1 MVIADLFNQNGLFDN
16 RYQLVKRLSDEGATA
31 DVWLAIDTLTLDKK
45 LNDEDN
51 GESVTIEDSGTRVA
65 IKIYRPKNALDV
77 EGESLFVKEFKTAYN
92 CQHENLL
99 APTGYGITN
108 DIPYLV
114 MPYCGKGSAEN
125 LVGKMTEEK
134 EIWKFLRQ
142 TASGLAY
149 LHTCKPPI
157 IHQDIKP
164 GNILIDDNGNYR
176 ITDFG
181 ISAKRDYNAES
192 YLDNKN
198 SGTTDYM
205 PSERFQDGSNT
216 LPIPESDIWSLGATA
231 FELITGRSPFGD
243 NGGKA
248 QQRNAPIPRIDVD
261 ISKEL
266 KQIIYSCLD
275 ANVTNRPTA
284 SALAE
289 LSKNKATNRNRIK
302 AVALTCSILAITLA
316 GAFTWWNLRTDSYQ
330 HTDFFEVFIG
340 TWVYD
345 YPDGTTSEK
354 IKYDESGFF
363 HAIYHQYITGVDEN
377 LTGLYRIDTIS
388 GNPHLIGRYQIKDG
402 RRMSLDW
409 TITAFNEL
417 QVSYVIN
424 KTPENNACGQRF
436 TYSRLLDVI
445 TVKKRENA
453 SMEASTLIP
462 NKIISYNSSDKSLL
476 TEPIVVKPT
485 ILSFKSHDTTI
496 AKVDIIK
503 RLITGIKSGQT
514 YIDVV
519 TTEGTA
525 VVEVNVQ

>member
-1 MVIADLFNQNGLFDN
+1 MTLKVNDLFDN
-16 RYQLVKRLSDEGATA
+16 RYRLVKRLSDEGATA

-45 LNDEDN
+45 IDEDT
-51 GESVTIEDSGTRVA
+51 GAVADEDSGARVA

-99 APTGYGITN
+99 TPTGYGIAN

-114 MPYCGKGSAEN
+114 MPYCSKGSVEN
-125 LVGKMTEEK
+125 LVGKMKDEK
-134 EIWKFLRQ
+134 EIWKFLQQ
-142 TASGLAY
+142 TAAGLAY
-149 LHTCKPPI
+149 LHSCKPPI

-181 ISAKRDYNAES
+181 ISVKRDYSNDGF
-192 YLDNKN
+192 LDDKD

-205 PSERFQDGSNT
+205 PPERFEDRSNS
-216 LPIPESDIWSLGATA
+216 LPIPESDVWSLGATA
-231 FELITGRSPFGD
+231 FELITGSSPFGE

-248 QQRNAPIPRIDVD
+248 QRRNTPIPK
-261 ISKEL
+261 ISVQLPKEL
-266 KQIIYSCLD
+266 KQILYSCLS
-275 ANVTNRPTA
+275 ANDTNRPTA
-284 SALAE
+284 SVLAE

-302 AVALTCSILAITLA
+302 TIAIMCSILAILLA
-316 GAFTWWNLRTDSYQ
+316 GAFIWGGLSKDSKT
-330 HTDFFEVFIG
+330 HKDFIEAFIG

-345 YPDGTTSEK
+345 YPDGATSEK

-377 LTGLYRIDTIS
+377 LTGVYRIDTIS
-388 GNPHLIGRYQIKDG
+388 GKPHLIARYQIKDG

-417 QVSYVIN
+417 QVSYIIN
-424 KTPENNACGQRF
+424 KTPENNAFGQRF
-436 TYSRLLDVI
+436 TYSKLLNVI
-445 TVKKRENA
+445 TVKKRE
-453 SMEASTLIP
+453 SVPLPASTFIP
-462 NKIISYNSSDKSLL
+462 NKIISYNGSDKSLL
-476 TEPIVVKPT
+476 KEPKVENPQI
-485 ILSFKSHDTTI
+485 ISYKSHDTTI
-496 AKVDIIK
+496 AVVDLK
-503 RLITGIKSGQT
+503 NRLITGIKSGQT

-519 TTEGTA
+519 TTKGTA
-525 VVEVNVQ
+525 VIEVNVSP

>member
-1 MVIADLFNQNGLFDN
+1 MLVKDHTLFDN
-16 RYQLVKRLSDEGATA
+16 RYRLVERLSDEGATA

-45 LNDEDN
+45 KCVEDDA
-51 GESVTIEDSGTRVA
+51 EAVADVDSATRVA

-99 APTGYGITN
+99 TPTGYGIAN

-114 MPYCGKGSAEN
+114 MPYSGKGSVGN
-125 LVGKMTEEK
+125 LVGKLTDEK

-149 LHTCKPPI
+149 LHSCTPPI

-176 ITDFG
+176 ISDFG
-181 ISAKRDYNAES
+181 ISVKKDYSNDG
-192 YLDNKN
+192 YLDDKD
-198 SGTTDYM
+198 SGTADYM
-205 PSERFQDGSNT
+205 PPERFDGNLT
-216 LPIPESDIWSLGATA
+216 PLPESDIWSLGATA
-231 FELITGRSPFGD
+231 FELITGKTPFGD
-243 NGGKA
+243 LGGNA
-248 QQRNAPIPRIDVD
+248 QKRNAPIPKINVQ

-275 ANVTNRPTA
+275 TNVTNRPTA
-284 SALAE
+284 SVLVE
-289 LSKNKATNRNRIK
+289 LSKNRATNRNRIK
-302 AVALTCSILAITLA
+302 AIALTCSILAVILT
-316 GAFTWWNLRTDSYQ
+316 GAFAWWSLRTDSNQ
-330 HTDFFEVFIG
+330 HKDLFEVFIG

-388 GNPHLIGRYQIKDG
+388 GKPHLIGRYRIKDG

-417 QVSYVIN
+417 QVSYIIN

-436 TYSRLLDVI
+436 TYSRLLNVI
-445 TVKKRENA
+445 TVKKRE
-453 SMEASTLIP
+453 SVPLVASTLIP
-462 NKIISYNSSDKSLL
+462 NKIISYNGSDNSLL
-476 TEPIVVKPT
+476 KDPLVVKPT
-485 ILSFKSHDTTI
+485 LLRYKSHDTTI
-496 AKVDIIK
+496 AKVDLK
-503 RLITGIKSGQT
+503 NRLITGIKSGQT

-525 VVEVNVQ
+525 VVEVNVTDNSIN

>member
-1 MVIADLFNQNGLFDN
+1 MNERENDNNRLFDG
-16 RYQLVKRLSDEGATA
+16 RYHLLKRLSEEGATA
-31 DVWLAIDTLTLDKK
+31 DVWLAIDTLTLEKK
-45 LNDEDN
+45 LNDGDDV
-51 GESVTIEDSGTRVA
+51 VTIVDEDSGTRVA

-125 LVGKMTEEK
+125 LVGKLTEEK

-181 ISAKRDYNAES
+181 ISVKRDYNS
-192 YLDNKN
+192 DNYLDDKD
-198 SGTTDYM
+198 SGTDEYM
-205 PSERFQDGSNT
+205 SPERCRDGISS
-216 LPIPESDIWSLGATA
+216 LPILESDIWSLGATA
-231 FELITGRSPFGD
+231 FELITGRTPFGSH
-243 NGGKA
+243 GGNA
-248 QQRNAPIPRIDVD
+248 QKRDTPIPKIEVPV
-261 ISKEL
+261 SKEL
-266 KQIIYSCLD
+266 KRVIYSCLD
-275 ANVTNRPTA
+275 ANITHRPTA

-289 LSKNKATNRNRIK
+289 FSKNKPTNRNRIK
-302 AVALTCSILAITLA
+302 TIALTCSILVIILA
-316 GAFTWWNLRTDSYQ
+316 GAFTWWSLKTDSNQ
-330 HTDFFEVFIG
+330 HKDLFEVFIG

-363 HAIYHQYITGVDEN
+363 HAIYHQYLTGVDEN

-388 GNPHLIGRYQIKDG
+388 EEPHLIGLYQIKDG

-417 QVSYVIN
+417 QVSYIIN

-436 TYSRLLDVI
+436 TYSRLLDEI

-453 SMEASTLIP
+453 PLPLSTLIP
-462 NKIISYNSSDKSLL
+462 NRIISYNGSDKSLL

-496 AKVDIIK
+496 AKVDLKK
-503 RLITGIKSGQT
+503 RLIIGIESGQT

-519 TTEGTA
+519 TTVGTA
-525 VVEVNVQ
+525 VIEVNVRP